1 MKASK
6 KFVLAMVATIPFF
19 LPHKLQA
26 EQFYYESPLHEFAPD
41 SSEGSFSLNA
51 ESMSCSSGG
60 GTVPSLFAGLN
71 SGADGYNTRIIGD
84 RSNSSGGHVSGMAGF
99 NIPLGSPGNK
109 GSNCAAL
116 LAVVEVEEFLK
127 MLASIKELGIFGDVK
142 LKNALF
148 EFLESRTDVLGHDL
162 VVALRGSD
170 DISSSKGQIKSLDQ
184 LKKSLSKK
192 K

>member
-6 KFVLAMVATIPFF
+6 KIVLAMIATIPFF

-41 SSEGSFSLNA
+41 SQEGSFSLNA

-60 GTVPSLFAGLN
+60 GTVPSMFAGLN
-71 SGADGYNTRIIGD
+71 SGRDGYNTRYIGD
-84 RSNSSGGHVSGMAGF
+84 NSNSSGGHVSGLVGF
-99 NIPLGSPGNK
+99 NIPIGSPGNK
-109 GSNCAAL
+109 GSNCSAL

-127 MLASIKELGIFGDVK
+127 MLGSLKELGIFDDK
-142 LKNALF
+142 KIKKALF
-148 EFLESRTDVLGHDL
+148 TFLESRTDVLGHDL
-162 VVALRGSD
+162 VLALGGSD
-170 DISSSKGQIKSLDQ
+170 GSSLGKGQIKR